1 MAKIISTLEG
11 MTNKHA
17 PIERASRSKRKL
29 LRKPW
34 ISKGIFQSVK
44 EKQRL
49 FKTHFFSGD
58 PLKII
63 YYKAYNNKLTKI
75 KDLAK
80 QKYFKEQFE
89 INKDNMKTTWKMFD
103 LLINRKRKKSPTI
116 SKIVYN
122 NKCYTSKLSICNQL
136 NTYFVN
142 VGPTLSAQLPNHINS
157 NPTRYVTRN
166 FPNSFMFRYIHSH
179 EVRDLITN
187 LTTDNAFTTQIKK
200 IQTKQNHVIRVMFF
214 ATLFG
219 PDTDSAL
226 PLLNLLDLLTVTNIY
241 KLQLLNFTHQ
251 WHSKKLPNI
260 FNQHFRYASEVHTYN
275 TRYASKSNFYKP
287 RSRTNIGK
295 QTTAAMATELWQQL
309 PTHIKDLSTYNF
321 PKTLKEYLLAEQLTH

>member
-1 MAKIISTLEG
+1 MLSNNTLEG

-17 PIERASRSKRKL
+17 PTERASRSKRKL

-58 PLKII
+58 PLKIK

-89 INKDNMKTTWKMFD
+89 INKDNMKTTWKMID

-122 NKCYTSKLSICNQL
+122 NKCYTSKLSIC
-136 NTYFVN
+136 TY
-142 VGPTLSAQLPNHINS
+142 
-157 NPTRYVTRN
+157 R
-166 FPNSFMFRYIHSH
+166 
-179 EVRDLITN
+179 
-187 LTTDNAFTTQIKK
+187 
-200 IQTKQNHVIRVMFF
+200 
-214 ATLFG
+214 
-219 PDTDSAL
+219 
-226 PLLNLLDLLTVTNIY
+226 
-241 KLQLLNFTHQ
+241 
-251 WHSKKLPNI
+251 
-260 FNQHFRYASEVHTYN
+260 
-275 TRYASKSNFYKP
+275 
-287 RSRTNIGK
+287 
-295 QTTAAMATELWQQL
+295 
-309 PTHIKDLSTYNF
+309 
-321 PKTLKEYLLAEQLTH
+321 

>member
-1 MAKIISTLEG
+1 MI
-11 MTNKHA
+11 
-17 PIERASRSKRKL
+17 
-29 LRKPW
+29 
-34 ISKGIFQSVK
+34 
-44 EKQRL
+44 
-49 FKTHFFSGD
+49 
-58 PLKII
+58 
-63 YYKAYNNKLTKI
+63 
-75 KDLAK
+75 
-80 QKYFKEQFE
+80 
-89 INKDNMKTTWKMFD
+89 D
-103 LLINRKRKKSPTI
+103 LLINRKRKNSPTV

-122 NKCYTSKLSICNQL
+122 NKCYTSKLNICNQL

-157 NPTRYVTRN
+157 NPTRYITRN

-187 LTTDNAFTTQIKK
+187 LTTDKSCIGVPAKHCTSLLQLKQLYYNLIYPYISYAITSWGSAFTTQIKK
-200 IQTKQNHVIRVMFF
+200 IQTKQNHVIRLMFF

-219 PDTDSAL
+219 PDTDSTL

-321 PKTLKEYLLAEQLTH
+321 PK

>member
-1 MAKIISTLEG
+1 MDLCELLKCNLFVYFCSLVTNDVNDGMAKIISTLEG

-58 PLKII
+58 PLKIK

-89 INKDNMKTTWKMFD
+89 INKDNMKTTWKMID
-103 LLINRKRKKSPTI
+103 LLINRKRKNSPTI

-157 NPTRYVTRN
+157 NPTRYITRN
-166 FPNSFMFRYIHSH
+166 FPNSFMIRYIHSH

-187 LTTDNAFTTQIKK
+187 LTTDKSCIESLQ
-200 IQTKQNHVIRVMFF
+200 
-214 ATLFG
+214 
-219 PDTDSAL
+219 SAL
-226 PLLNLLDLLTVTNIY
+226 RWPEITSIR
-241 KLQLLNFTHQ
+241 Q
-251 WHSKKLPNI
+251 
-260 FNQHFRYASEVHTYN
+260 
-275 TRYASKSNFYKP
+275 
-287 RSRTNIGK
+287 
-295 QTTAAMATELWQQL
+295 
-309 PTHIKDLSTYNF
+309 
-321 PKTLKEYLLAEQLTH
+321 